1 MSSVSEIQQ
10 AVQNLGDSDLESLR
24 QWFDEYF
31 ADAWDRRIE
40 ADAEAGKL
48 DKLAEEALMDL
59 RAGRC
64 TPI

>member
-1 MSSVSEIQQ
+1 MSSVTEIQQ
-10 AVQNLGDSDLESLR
+10 AVRELGDSDLESLR
-24 QWFDEYF
+24 CWFDEYF
-31 ADAWDRRIE
+31 ADAWDRRVE

-48 DKLAEEALMDL
+48 DKLAEEALADL